1 MTKVDVTEVDG
12 DLFAIARLWSKL
24 AHVVRQCSF
33 VHLYTICA
41 DGIWALTNLVASP
54 RCQLLPRAGRGR
66 QQGFHTG
73 LHRRATASGQRNHR
87 AGIMNYSPAGSP
99 ATGDG
104 HLHRHRHSRRKAA
117 ILPGKSRKE
126 STPAGKLAFSYSLFL
141 FATRGGQRDLR
152 AF

>member
-1 MTKVDVTEVDG
+1 MMAGHGLLDRIVMAVELVANGCPDKVRTIGIEPLLDEEVDMTKVDVTEVDG

-73 LHRRATASGQRNHR
+73 LHRLATASGQRNHR

-104 HLHRHRHSRRKAA
+104 HL
-117 ILPGKSRKE
+117 
-126 STPAGKLAFSYSLFL
+126 
-141 FATRGGQRDLR
+141 
-152 AF
+152 